1 MVWYDYHIT
10 QGFKWTDH
18 HRNWHSGVDLGAPW
32 HTPVTAAASGIVV
45 FAECR
50 PWGGQVDILTM
61 RGGAA
66 YVVTVLHLHS
76 MLVNKNQHVAQGQLI
91 GYSGGD
97 GRGPCPTQMPK
108 YSDGP
113 HIHFELTLGSVGPY
127 HGGPPYKV
135 NANNFTVDPTP
146 LLYALRT
153 GGSEALPSGAAGAT
167 GAFDSSTLSALQ
179 AASSGGDSSGFPS
192 LAALFDVPT
201 ATVDAIN
208 SMPGIDNLLYRL
220 HDVETFPG
228 WKSLDQ
234 VAPLGTLAAVQ
245 SGTAAANA
253 AANAAA
259 SSGIIGAIGGA
270 VLGAGA
276 TQAAGAASTI
286 GAVLSPGRLV
296 YWLVGNMLGNAR
308 AAFVRLVY
316 LGIGGMLFLA
326 LVIAIGNAQINV
338 TLDTAEKVTEAVGPA
353 LEAAAV
359 VA

>member
-76 MLVNKNQHVAQGQLI
+76 ILVNKNQHVAQGQLI

-108 YSDGP
+108 YSNGP
-113 HIHFELTLGSVGPY
+113 HIHLELTLGSVGPY

-135 NANNFTVDPTP
+135 NATSFTVDPTP
-146 LLYALRT
+146 LLNALRT
-153 GGSEALPSGAAGAT
+153 GGSEALPSGA
-167 GAFDSSTLSALQ
+167 FDSNTLSAL
-179 AASSGGDSSGFPS
+179 SSSSSSSGFPS
-192 LAALFDVPT
+192 LATLFAVPK

-208 SMPGIDNLLYRL
+208 GMPGIDNLLYRL
-220 HDVETFPG
+220 HEVETFPG
-228 WKSLDQ
+228 WKSLNQ
-234 VAPLGTLAAVQ
+234 VAP
-245 SGTAAANA
+245 
-253 AANAAA
+253 A
-259 SSGIIGAIGGA
+259 SSASGGLSPSA
-270 VLGAGA
+270 A
-276 TQAAGAASTI
+276 AAGAAVVA
-286 GAVLSPGRLV
+286 GAVGGPILGSVASQVATATSAIETALNPGRVV
-296 YWLVGNMLGNAR
+296 YWIVGNLLGNAR
-308 AAFVRLVY
+308 AAFVRLIY

-326 LVIAIGNAQINV
+326 LVIAIGNAQLNV

-353 LEAAAV
+353 LSAAAV